1 MTAECTESASAAR
14 SATESRSGPGR
25 RKERRQFSQSRKD
38 RRERARPTA
47 RHLAE
52 ATNQAPRN
60 PELERNSC
68 LPRGVGVTTSEA
80 RAGRAA
86 RRHEPRPM
94 LRSTVARPAGRSPVS
109 RRHRDD
115 ELDPPLPP
123 APVGIPECLVVMG
136 LGPSPSQ
143 GGYCTRVGGVLARG
157 RAYCTKPGPSWSAPD
172 CRPVAPHPRAV
183 RAQRHH
189 SDHTRPFGDA
199 TNRVP
204 SATRSST
211 PLPARRPATPAPGNP
226 PHLCLRCHD
235 IRNPQTP

>member
-189 SDHTRPFGDA
+189 SDQTCP
-199 TNRVP
+199 P
-204 SATRSST
+204 SAKRPSA
-211 PLPARRPATPAPGNP
+211 PLPARRPTTPTLEQPAPP
-226 PHLCLRCHD
+226 RLRCHGT
-235 IRNPQTP
+235 RNPQTP

>member
-1 MTAECTESASAAR
+1 MSALWTPNRGTDRLCGVMTAEPGTLTPGPAVFSPAGHRPAPAQEPGDHGSTPAPAPAPSPLSRPTCTRLGLSWSGVVRTAR
-14 SATESRSGPGR
+14 SPG
-25 RKERRQFSQSRKD
+25 K
-38 RRERARPTA
+38 P
-47 RHLAE
+47 
-52 ATNQAPRN
+52 PI
-60 PELERNSC
+60 
-68 LPRGVGVTTSEA
+68 GVSDVMTSET
-80 RAGRAA
+80 
-86 RRHEPRPM
+86 
-94 LRSTVARPAGRSPVS
+94 LRSHETT
-109 RRHRDD
+109 
-115 ELDPPLPP
+115 
-123 APVGIPECLVVMG
+123 
-136 LGPSPSQ
+136 Q
-143 GGYCTRVGGVLARG
+143 
-157 RAYCTKPGPSWSAPD
+157 KPGPSWSAPD